1 MYYQEWERCVPG
13 EITSDVLWK
22 VQVYRLALFLSDL
35 SWTDATKLVR
45 DQRTRALSDQLYRSV
60 GSVGANIAE
69 GYSRGSGK
77 DRTRFY
83 EYARGSAR
91 EGRDWY
97 YKGRYVLG
105 EAVAAHRIRLLTQII
120 KLLLKMI
127 PDQRHVT
134 LKEESRIYAVTA
146 SEMLTDVPLPD

>member
-1 MYYQEWERCVPG
+1 MNYQEWERCVPG
-13 EITSDVLWK
+13 DIAGDVLWK

-35 SWTDATKLVR
+35 SWTDVTKLVR
-45 DQRTRALSDQLYRSV
+45 DRRTIALSDQLYRSV

-77 DRTRFY
+77 DRARFY
-83 EYARGSAR
+83 KYALGSAR

-105 EAVAAHRIRLLTQII
+105 EVVAAHRIHLLTQII

-127 PDQRHVT
+127 PDQRHVM
-134 LKEESRIYAVTA
+134 LKEESTFYSIIQ